1 MNESNENTTVTE
13 QANSPESGP
22 VIETVTEA
30 NFPESPSSVTQEA
43 EKNPELEAGNPG
55 ETAQTKGT
63 PPSDSAPNPGPD
75 PAPEQNPRKKT
86 DGARPSGRN
95 FEAEWKELAEAH
107 PEVVGTTLPQDIFQ
121 ACITSDKPPLQVYES
136 MMLQHLQSELAQL
149 KQENDRLRQNADN
162 AQRAPVTG
170 TAAGGSAH
178 TEEEDPFVAA
188 FRRYR

>member
-13 QANSPESGP
+13 QANSPESGT

-30 NFPESPSSVTQEA
+30 NLPESPSSVAQEA
-43 EKNPELEAGNPG
+43 EKNPEAEAGNPG
-55 ETAQTKGT
+55 ETDQTEGT
-63 PPSDSAPNPGPD
+63 PPSDTAVNPGPD
-75 PAPEQNPRKKT
+75 PAPEQKT
-86 DGARPSGRN
+86 GKETVGARPSGRN

-178 TEEEDPFVAA
+178 TEEEDPFVTA
-188 FRRYR
+188 FKRYH